1 MYGATRTNKWTRF
14 VHIYEDGF
22 RSATLIRTWG
32 FVGVGMRI
40 ENAEY
45 TDLTIIKFA
54 YLVREIIK
62 SVY

>member
-1 MYGATRTNKWTRF
+1 MELHVLINGPGSYTFMKMAFG
-14 VHIYEDGF
+14 
-22 RSATLIRTWG
+22 SATLIRTWG